1 MTRLELERRKRDMS
15 QAELGEKLLYCK
27 TMVSNLENGR
37 LCADEVHKRLRKALE
52 NYFEVPLED
61 LLKSV

>member
-1 MTRLELERRKRDMS
+1 MKRLELERRRRDLS
-15 QAELGEKLLYCK
+15 QADLGEKLLYCK

-52 NYFEVPLED
+52 DYFGVTLEE
-61 LLKSV
+61 LLTNV